1 MPVLERSAM
10 PIAVS
15 CDECGQAL
23 KVSDEMAGRR
33 VRCRCGAKVA
43 VPGGDDEA
51 EFAALSPRR
60 TAAARKPRG
69 KSSGG
74 SGFSLS
80 PRLLKSL
87 LWVAVAAVVCV
98 IAAYAIQWGTDIV
111 TLGSSMKKIFELK
124 KNTMAVIDP
133 SIDRI
138 RKNRETVEGLVSN
151 PRAVPTA
158 EAVRALL
165 DQIAADSNAVLTSLD
180 SVPVPE
186 GLIDGNEFV
195 AGWRDTIRNYSDM
208 LSTGIPP
215 LVELR
220 NDESREAAERVLE
233 VCIKLDE
240 IRITELEG
248 MLAMLDRHLEFYKK
262 NKTGMAPGE
271 VALRQNVEMKL
282 NGARDDQR
290 RLTGQRKKPAA
301 GQVAASGGPP
311 AGAPAGATRPAGF
324 VDLNK
329 PETWPPPPAPAD
341 EIESLDG
348 LKRGMKIWTFVLKWE
363 EAEIIGRS
371 TADFMVF
378 RHTSGPF
385 AGKAVQAPP
394 GPKNRIELSEL
405 NRADLKD
412 ALQLSAE
419 PPITNDQIVEMNGG
433 KKEPGGP
440 SIVPPTGRGPWGPP
454 GSRGPRGM
462 RGPRGLRG
470 PREPDGAATEK
481 TEKAEKP

>member
-1 MPVLERSAM
+1 M

-23 KVSDEMAGRR
+23 KVSNEMAGRR
-33 VRCRCGAKVA
+33 VKCRCGAKVT
-43 VPGGDDEA
+43 VPGGDEEA

-69 KSSGG
+69 KSSRG

-80 PRLLKSL
+80 PRLLKSV
-87 LWVAVAAVVCV
+87 LWVAVAAVVCT
-98 IAAYAIQWGTDIV
+98 IAAYAIQWGTEIV
-111 TLGSSMKKIFELK
+111 TLASSMKKIFELK

-233 VCIKLDE
+233 VGIKLDE
-240 IRITELEG
+240 IRITEPEAHAGHVGPASGSSTRRTRRACLPAKRRLRG
-248 MLAMLDRHLEFYKK
+248 RTY
-262 NKTGMAPGE
+262 GE
-271 VALRQNVEMKL
+271 VKL
-282 NGARDDQR
+282 NAARDR
-290 RLTGQRKKPAA
+290 PASGLTGQRKKPVA
-301 GQVAASGGPP
+301 GQVAASGGPTGAWEPCTGRQP
-311 AGAPAGATRPAGF
+311 AQRVTV
-324 VDLNK
+324 VDPSK
-329 PETWPPPPAPAD
+329 PGKTWP
-341 EIESLDG
+341 
-348 LKRGMKIWTFVLKWE
+348 
-363 EAEIIGRS
+363 
-371 TADFMVF
+371 
-378 RHTSGPF
+378 
-385 AGKAVQAPP
+385 
-394 GPKNRIELSEL
+394 
-405 NRADLKD
+405 
-412 ALQLSAE
+412 SAA
-419 PPITNDQIVEMNGG
+419 
-433 KKEPGGP
+433 
-440 SIVPPTGRGPWGPP
+440 GRG
-454 GSRGPRGM
+454 
-462 RGPRGLRG
+462 
-470 PREPDGAATEK
+470 
-481 TEKAEKP
+481 

>member
-1 MPVLERSAM
+1 MAVLGGPTM

-69 KSSGG
+69 KSSRG

-111 TLGSSMKKIFELK
+111 TLASSMKKIVELK
-124 KNTMAVIDP
+124 KNTMAVIEP
-133 SIDRI
+133 SLDRV

-151 PRAVPTA
+151 PRAILHRRG
-158 EAVRALL
+158 RAWCPL
-165 DQIAADSNAVLTSLD
+165 DQIAADSNAALTSLG
-180 SVPVPE
+180 SVPVSD

-195 AGWRDTIRNYSDM
+195 AGWRDTIRNNSDM

-233 VCIKLDE
+233 VGIKLDE

-248 MLAMLDRHLEFYKK
+248 MLTMLDRHLEFYKK

-290 RLTGQRKKPAA
+290 RLTGQRKKPVA

-341 EIESLDG
+341 EIKSLDG

-412 ALQLSAE
+412 ASLGFCRAL
-419 PPITNDQIVEMNGG
+419 ITNDQIVEMNGG
-433 KKEPGGP
+433 KKEAGRDSAIGT
-440 SIVPPTGRGPWGPP
+440 SAGRGPDVSPP
-454 GSRGPRGM
+454 
-462 RGPRGLRG
+462 
-470 PREPDGAATEK
+470 E
-481 TEKAEKP
+481 